1 MVLNM
6 LVVGGGN
13 RLIRVLMME
22 FRVDIC
28 NFRVAFTTENEFLYN
43 YLSNRSLGSSRASVC
58 WSSLRTSQ
66 D

>member
-1 MVLNM
+1 M

-28 NFRVAFTTENEFLYN
+28 NFRVAFTTEN
-43 YLSNRSLGSSRASVC
+43 
-58 WSSLRTSQ
+58 
-66 D
+66 